1 MNDYNARRRRRRRL
15 ALWSAPPALLALA
28 VAAKLL
34 SVGVLGASAGQ
45 SFDAGEQEGVA
56 SAASW
61 LQVANILEPHK
72 GLFAS
77 GDAHVLAGDFASAR
91 KDFESALEAGAGV
104 DECRVRVNLVL
115 SIEKMGDGAGEP
127 DAAARLFR
135 EAKAAV
141 ESAPPQCHAEGPANS
156 AGEGESL
163 DSAQDRLDGKIS
175 AGESPSDDPSTSAQD
190 TPSAPNQEQLHRLEE
205 NAQQAQRER
214 SEGQE
219 RGEYL
224 RGPDKAPGVD
234 RPW

>member
-1 MNDYNARRRRRRRL
+1 MNGRNARRRRRRL
-15 ALWSAPPALLALA
+15 ALYSAPPALLALA

-45 SFDAGEQEGVA
+45 AFDAGEQEGVA
-56 SAASW
+56 GAASW
-61 LQVANILEPHK
+61 LQVANLVEPHK

-77 GDAHVLAGDFASAR
+77 GDAHVLAGDFAAAR
-91 KDFESALEAGAGV
+91 EDFEAALEAGPGV

-115 SIEKMGDGAGEP
+115 SIEKLGDAAGEP
-127 DAAARLFR
+127 EVAARLFR
-135 EAKAAV
+135 EAKAGV
-141 ESAPPQCHAEGPANS
+141 ESAPPQCHAVGPANS
-156 AGEGESL
+156 AGEGENL
-163 DSAQDRLDGKIS
+163 DAARDRINGKIS
-175 AGESPSDDPSTSAQD
+175 ADESPRNDPSTSGQATQ
-190 TPSAPNQEQLHRLEE
+190 PPPNQEQLRQLEE
-205 NAQQAQRER
+205 SGRQAQLER

>member
-1 MNDYNARRRRRRRL
+1 MNHNPRRRRRRQL

-45 SFDAGEQEGVA
+45 SFDAGEQEGA
-56 SAASW
+56 ANAASR
-61 LQVANILEPHK
+61 LLVANLLEPHK

-77 GDAHVLAGDFASAR
+77 GDAHVLAGDFVSAR
-91 KDFESALEAGAGV
+91 KDFESALAAGAGV
-104 DECRVRVNLVL
+104 DECKVRVNLVL
-115 SIEKMGDGAGEP
+115 SIEKLGDGAGEP
-127 DAAARLFR
+127 DAAAQLFK
-135 EAKAAV
+135 EAKAAAD
-141 ESAPPQCHAEGPANS
+141 SAPPQCHSPGPANS

-163 DSAQDRLDGKIS
+163 DSAQDRLNGKIS
-175 AGESPSDDPSTSAQD
+175 AGESSSEDPSTSTQD
-190 TPSAPNQEQLHRLEE
+190 NPSAPNQEQLQRLEE

>member
-1 MNDYNARRRRRRRL
+1 MNRHNERRRRSRL

-45 SFDAGEQEGVA
+45 SFETGEREGLA
-56 SAASW
+56 NAASW

-91 KDFESALEAGAGV
+91 KDFESALGAEAGV
-104 DECRVRVNLVL
+104 DECKVRVNLVL
-115 SIEKMGDGAGEP
+115 SIEKLGDGVGEP
-127 DAAARLFR
+127 DAAAQLFK
-135 EAKAAV
+135 EAKAAA
-141 ESAPPQCHAEGPANS
+141 ESAPPQCHTAGPANS

-163 DSAQDRLDGKIS
+163 DAAEDRLNGKIS
-175 AGESPSDDPSTSAQD
+175 AGESPAENPPTSNQD
-190 TPSAPNQEQLHRLEE
+190 TQAPPNQGQLQQLEE

>member
-1 MNDYNARRRRRRRL
+1 MNRNNARRRRRRL

-56 SAASW
+56 TAASW

-72 GLFAS
+72 GLFVS
-77 GDAHVLAGDFASAR
+77 GDAHVLAGDFAAAR
-91 KDFESALEAGAGV
+91 KDFESALEMGAGV

-115 SIEKMGDGAGEP
+115 SIEKLGDAAGDP
-127 DAAARLFR
+127 DAAALLFT
-135 EAKAAV
+135 EAKATV
-141 ESAPPQCHAEGPANS
+141 ESAPPQCHAAGPANS

-163 DSAQDRLDGKIS
+163 DAAQERLKGKLS
-175 AGESPSDDPSTSAQD
+175 AGESPGKDPSTSGQATQ
-190 TPSAPNQEQLHRLEE
+190 PPPNQEQLQQLEE
-205 NAQQAQRER
+205 SGRQAQLER

-224 RGPDKAPGVD
+224 RGPDKDPGVN